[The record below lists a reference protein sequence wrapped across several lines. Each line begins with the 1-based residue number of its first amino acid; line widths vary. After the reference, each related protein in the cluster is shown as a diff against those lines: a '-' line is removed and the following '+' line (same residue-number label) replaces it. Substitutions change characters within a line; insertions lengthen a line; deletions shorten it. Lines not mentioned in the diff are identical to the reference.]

1 MGIGMKRET
10 KRKAP
15 LTNRVKRIVGQVQ
28 GIGRMIEEDRD
39 CVEILN
45 TVSAVHAA
53 LRALEGK
60 LLEDHVCHC
69 VTEAAKDPAEL
80 ERRMGELIKLYRRKL
95 S

>member
-1 MGIGMKRET
+1 MLNR
-10 KRKAP
+10 
-15 LTNRVKRIVGQVQ
+15 TNRVLGQVK

-69 VTEAAKDPAEL
+69 VREAAKDPEEL
-80 ERRMGELIKLYRRKL
+80 ERRMAEMIKLYRRKL

>member
-1 MGIGMKRET
+1 MGINVKRDDES
-10 KRKAP
+10 KSL
-15 LTNRVKRIVGQVQ
+15 LTNRINRIVGQVQ
-28 GIGRMIEEDRD
+28 GIGRMIEDDRD

-45 TVSAVHAA
+45 MVSAVHAA

-60 LLEDHVCHC
+60 LLEDHVCNC
-69 VTEAAKDPAEL
+69 VQDAAKDPAEL

>member
-1 MGIGMKRET
+1 MKR
-10 KRKAP
+10 
-15 LTNRVKRIVGQVQ
+15 ISGQVN

-45 TVSAVHAA
+45 MVSAVHAA
-53 LRALEGK
+53 LRALEAK
-60 LLEDHVCHC
+60 LLEDHVCNC
-69 VTEAAKDPAEL
+69 VHDAAKDPAEL